1 MRRKA
6 NRKQDSKKQMNYWDA
21 LTEVIGELFYEVRYY
36 TKRLV
41 STLPLLI
48 IVATPYLMF
57 MAGEIVGDEQGTG
70 VISSWVFTPIALYIL
85 AYLIDKVV
93 RKAHNKTTSCPIPT
107 KRFTEESEDGE
118 INIDT
123 NRLQELIV
131 YMADLEN
138 WFERKGLM

>member
-1 MRRKA
+1 MQGRA
-6 NRKQDSKKQMNYWDA
+6 NKKKDRQKKVNYWDA
-21 LTEVIGELFYEVRYY
+21 LLEVIGELFYEVCYY
-36 TKRLV
+36 TKKVV
-41 STLPLLI
+41 SALPLLI
-48 IVATPYLMF
+48 VVATPYLMF

-70 VISSWVFTPIALYIL
+70 VISSWVFTPIVLYIL

-93 RKAHNKTTSCPIPT
+93 RKAHNKTTSCPIPA
-107 KRFTEESEDGE
+107 KRFTEENEDGE